1 MKKKKTILGCT
12 TCKAC
17 QRKQVDDT
25 SKGIDHM
32 YSLLQILKTATST
45 LKEKKLFKHF
55 QTKAHLAA
63 ADIIDKSKGDL
74 IVQEIVNR
82 QFEKISTTA
91 QVFTQACIWL

>member
-1 MKKKKTILGCT
+1 M
-12 TCKAC
+12 
-17 QRKQVDDT
+17 DDT
-25 SKGIDHM
+25 RKGIDHM
-32 YSLLQILKTATST
+32 YSLLQILKSSN
-45 LKEKKLFKHF
+45 KHIEIKKKLFEHF

-74 IVQEIVNR
+74 IVQDIVNR

>member
-1 MKKKKTILGCT
+1 M
-12 TCKAC
+12 
-17 QRKQVDDT
+17 DDT

-45 LKEKKLFKHF
+45 LKEKKLFEHF

-74 IVQEIVNR
+74 IVQDIVNR

>member
-1 MKKKKTILGCT
+1 MLATEKSLGHRVTGAQLFGQKHNSVLKRVLPLACNEKKKTILGCT

-45 LKEKKLFKHF
+45 LKEK
-55 QTKAHLAA
+55 QT
-63 ADIIDKSKGDL
+63 I
-74 IVQEIVNR
+74 
-82 QFEKISTTA
+82 
-91 QVFTQACIWL
+91 